1 MPSALLLGPNDRLSG
16 ATGPG
21 ADASQA
27 TGIQSAPAAVA
38 FTGRDDGDF
47 GPGAGPGGPG
57 SDLEA
62 RQRAVVDRTWKTVR
76 QVHGRR
82 AVVVGATTVLQGVEA
97 DALVTASP
105 EVALA
110 VKTADCASVAFASA
124 DGIIAVAHAGWRG
137 LVEGILAETVAAMR
151 GLGATDIVAGLGPC
165 IGPECYEFAAPDLDA
180 VAARLG
186 DGIRAATSAGR
197 PALDLRAAVRGGLE
211 ALGVALLFD
220 AAECTACGGDRWFS
234 HRARGEAQRQAAVV
248 WRTDGGASA

>member
-1 MPSALLLGPNDRLSG
+1 M
-16 ATGPG
+16 
-21 ADASQA
+21 
-27 TGIQSAPAAVA
+27 A

-62 RQRAVVDRTWKTVR
+62 RQRAVVDRPWKTVR

-82 AVVVGATTVLQGVEA
+82 AVVVGATTVLAGVEA

-110 VKTADCASVAFASA
+110 VKTADCAPVALASA
-124 DGIIAVAHAGWRG
+124 EGVIAVAHAGWRG
-137 LVEGILAETVAAMR
+137 LVEGVLAETVAAMR

-180 VAARLG
+180 VSARLG
-186 DGIRAATSAGR
+186 DRIRATTSAGR
-197 PALDLRAAVRGGLE
+197 PALDLRAAVRGSLE
-211 ALGVALLFD
+211 ALGVALVLD
-220 AAECTACGGDRWFS
+220 ASECTACGDARWFS
-234 HRARGEAQRQAAVV
+234 HRARGDAQRQAAVV
-248 WRTDGGASA
+248 WRTDSGAAA